1 METLQKLFGGAA
13 KVKIIRLFIFNAGI
27 LFDAKTVCEKARL
40 TSAETRRELANLC
53 RIGFIKK
60 RLSKFKGTSYVLDES
75 FVYLFHI
82 KKLMTESVVSSRDEI
97 TRKISKTCKLKAL
110 VFSGFF
116 INNTD
121 TRADLLIVAQ
131 SVHKDLLKN
140 TIKKIESEVGKE
152 IRYAVLDQGD
162 FSYRQSIGDR
172 LIRDIL
178 DYPHVVAYDR
188 LGMVGMA

>member
-1 METLQKLFGGAA
+1 MEKLQKLFGGAA
-13 KVKIIRLFIFNAGI
+13 KVKVLRLFIFNPGI
-27 LFDAKTVCEKARL
+27 TFDARSICEKARI
-40 TSAETRRELANLC
+40 TSAETRREIAQLSS
-53 RIGFIKK
+53 IGMIKK
-60 RLSKFKGTSYVLDES
+60 RLSKYKGTSYVLNED
-75 FVYLFHI
+75 FIYLPI
-82 KKLMTESVVSSRDEI
+82 LKQMMTDSVIASRDDI
-97 TRKISKTCKLKAL
+97 TRKISKACKLKAL

-116 INNTD
+116 IDNGD

-131 SVHKDLLKN
+131 SVQKDVLKN
-140 TIKKIESEVGKE
+140 TIKKIEAEVGKE

-162 FSYRQSIGDR
+162 FNYRQSIGDR